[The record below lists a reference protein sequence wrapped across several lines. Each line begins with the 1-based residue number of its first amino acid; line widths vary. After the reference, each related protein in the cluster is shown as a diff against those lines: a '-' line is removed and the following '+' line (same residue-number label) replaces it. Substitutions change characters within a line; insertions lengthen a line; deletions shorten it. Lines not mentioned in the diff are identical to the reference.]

1 MAEPTRVTLATATP
15 GGGFPFF
22 GDNAAAVINETD
34 KSLNVETQNTKGS
47 TENIGLLER
56 RQDRH
61 RAGRRRAGLRGV
73 LRHRPAEDHGARSSR
88 RSIPTPACSRC
99 AATARRKSLRDLIG
113 KPIAWGTRASGLTLL
128 GRYVTDGL
136 GLDREKDFQPHYL
149 EKAGDGPLM
158 VADGRVAALWGGG
171 IGWPGF
177 TAVMQ
182 AGGRFIGLTADE
194 VAKVSAKHNFLK
206 PITVPAG
213 AYPGQKEPVNSVGSW
228 SYILART
235 DLPDDVAYRLAKALH
250 DGHAALVKRLDQ
262 ASETT
267 PQSTAN
273 AAPSADADSSRRAE
287 ISARSRR
294 AEVTASAFLNVLR
307 DVIADVS
314 ERFRR
319 GPDLLRLPRRCAL
332 PCRSIA
338 SATGWRSCCLVCAN
352 AARRQRR
359 QSSRPQRR
367 RDRAAPAAS
376 ASSSTMR
383 RASATSGG

>member
-34 KSLNVETQNTKGS
+34 KSLHVVTQNTKGS
-47 TENIGLLER
+47 TENIGLLNEGKV
-56 RQDRH
+56 DIALV
-61 RAGRRRAGLRGV
+61 AGEPAYEAFQALGQPKTTALIIQAIYSNPGMFAVRGDS
-73 LRHRPAEDHGARSSR
+73 PA
-88 RSIPTPACSRC
+88 
-99 AATARRKSLRDLIG
+99 KSLRDLIG

-182 AGGRFIGLTADE
+182 AGGRFVGLTADE
-194 VAKVSAKHNFLK
+194 VAKISAKHNFLK

-228 SYILART
+228 SYVLARA
-235 DLPDDVAYRLAKALH
+235 DLPDDTAYRLAKALH
-250 DGHAALVKRLDQ
+250 DGHAALVQRLDQ

-273 AAPSADADSSRRAE
+273 AAPSAAQIHPGVQKYLRE
-287 ISARSRR
+287 
-294 AEVTASAFLNVLR
+294 LGVLH
-307 DVIADVS
+307 
-314 ERFRR
+314 
-319 GPDLLRLPRRCAL
+319 
-332 PCRSIA
+332 
-338 SATGWRSCCLVCAN
+338 
-352 AARRQRR
+352 
-359 QSSRPQRR
+359 
-367 RDRAAPAAS
+367 
-376 ASSSTMR
+376 
-383 RASATSGG
+383 